1 MDSETKINLVGGGA
15 CAFLLIVAAVTVV
28 WLYVHCEQ
36 RGAEAEAAGRV
47 QWVRNVADGLPPRV
61 VVTATWQM
69 DELAKLGYVPAD
81 GFSWSQ
87 WSGPHGC
94 YDRKGGE

>member
-1 MDSETKINLVGGGA
+1 MARNEMVWGAAWVLALGALIAFSVYMSVGA
-15 CAFLLIVAAVTVV
+15 S
-28 WLYVHCEQ
+28 
-36 RGAEAEAAGRV
+36 RAEAAGRV

-94 YDRKGGE
+94 YDRKKGE